1 MLGNFIHILNYQILA
16 LQIPNTF
23 IIIMLTYTCIII
35 LVYSVMTKNVD
46 ANVVTQGE
54 QICAY
59 FKSGGK
65 EQNIS

>member
-1 MLGNFIHILNYQILA
+1 
-16 LQIPNTF
+16 
-23 IIIMLTYTCIII
+23 MLTYTCIII
-35 LVYSVMTKNVD
+35 LVYSVMTENID

-59 FKSGGK
+59 FNSGGK